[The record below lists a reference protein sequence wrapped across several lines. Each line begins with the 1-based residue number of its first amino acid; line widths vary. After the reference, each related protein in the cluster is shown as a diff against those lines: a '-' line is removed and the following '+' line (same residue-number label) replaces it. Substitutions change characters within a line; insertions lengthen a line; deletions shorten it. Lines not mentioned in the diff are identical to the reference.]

1 VTGNK
6 GLALNASPRVC
17 RHVTSQLICLCLA
30 IVSDEKRYIAQ
41 SFFSS
46 LINRT
51 ADSFLIMHRIAAFIY
66 HVSNAVFTICP
77 RYKQNVIIWLFFK
90 SVCLKVS
97 KVVGPIPISLWKQTR
112 PLCLSWLLRKE
123 NEG

>member
-1 VTGNK
+1 MTGNN
-6 GLALNASPRVC
+6 GLALNASPMVC

-66 HVSNAVFTICP
+66 HVSNAVFTIWP
-77 RYKQNVIIWLFFK
+77 RK
-90 SVCLKVS
+90 
-97 KVVGPIPISLWKQTR
+97 
-112 PLCLSWLLRKE
+112 
-123 NEG
+123 